1 MSDIY
6 ELNEKLSVNLET
18 HITETHFT
26 MNIVL
31 ASSSAYRKKLLSPL
45 IPSLTCVAPDID
57 ESIKTGESAENY
69 VSRLALKKASTVAKQ
84 QQNTL
89 VIGSDQCAVLK
100 GKIISK
106 PGNHDKAIAQLKASS
121 GKCVTFYTGLCVIN
135 TKTNSQQVSC
145 ETFQVTFRK
154 LSEKQIIAYLD
165 KEQPYNCAGSF
176 KAEGLGI
183 TLFEK
188 MQGDDPYTLI
198 GLPLIKLT
206 SMLQAEGYDLLTST

>member
-1 MSDIY
+1 M
-6 ELNEKLSVNLET
+6 K
-18 HITETHFT
+18 
-26 MNIVL
+26 IVL
-31 ASSSAYRKKLLSPL
+31 ASSSEYRRNLLLPL
-45 IPSLTCVAPDID
+45 IPSLSCSAPAID
-57 ESIKTGESAENY
+57 ESIKTGESAEQY
-69 VSRLALKKASTVAKQ
+69 VSRLALEKAKAIAAQ
-84 QQNTL
+84 QTKAL

-106 PGNHDKAIAQLKASS
+106 PGNHEKAIAQLKASS
-121 GKCVTFYTGLCVIN
+121 GKCITFYTGLCVIN
-135 TKTNSQQVSC
+135 TKTHAQQVSC

-165 KEQPYNCAGSF
+165 KDQPYDCAGSF

-188 MQGDDPYTLI
+188 MQGDDPNTLI

-206 SMLQAEGYDLLTST
+206 TMLKTEGYDLLT

>member
-1 MSDIY
+1 MSLVY
-6 ELNEKLSVNLET
+6 ERTYNASP
-18 HITETHFT
+18 
-26 MNIVL
+26 MNIIL
-31 ASSSAYRKKLLSPL
+31 ASSSAYRRQLLSPL

-57 ESIKTGESAENY
+57 ESIKAGESADNY
-69 VSRLALKKASTVAKQ
+69 VSRLALEKAKAVAPIIKQ
-84 QQNTL
+84 EQTNAL

-106 PGNHDKAIAQLKASS
+106 PGNHEKAIAQLKSSS

-135 TKTNSQQVSC
+135 AKNNSQQVSC

-154 LSEKQIIAYLD
+154 LSEKQIISYLD
-165 KEQPYNCAGSF
+165 KDQPYDCAGSF

-188 MQGDDPYTLI
+188 MQGDDPNTLI

-206 SMLQAEGYDLLTST
+206 SMLQAEGFDPITSNSPGV

>member
-1 MSDIY
+1 
-6 ELNEKLSVNLET
+6 
-18 HITETHFT
+18 

-31 ASSSAYRKKLLSPL
+31 ASSSTYRRQLLTTL
-45 IPSLTCVAPDID
+45 IPNLSCVDPDID
-57 ESIKTGESAENY
+57 ESVNQGESAEIY
-69 VSRLALKKASTVAKQ
+69 VSRLAKEKANSVANQ
-84 QQNTL
+84 QTNAL

-106 PGNHDKAIAQLKASS
+106 PGNHENAIAQLKASS
-121 GKCVTFYTGLCVIN
+121 GKTITFYTGLCVIN
-135 TKTNSQQVSC
+135 TKSHSQQTSC

-165 KEQPYNCAGSF
+165 KDQPYDCAGSF

-188 MQGDDPYTLI
+188 MQGDDYNTLI

-206 SMLQAEGYDLLTST
+206 SMLQAEGFDLIANN

>member
-1 MSDIY
+1 
-6 ELNEKLSVNLET
+6 
-18 HITETHFT
+18 

-31 ASSSAYRKKLLSPL
+31 ASSSAYRKQLLSPL
-45 IPSLTCVAPDID
+45 IPSLTCVTPSVD

-69 VSRLALKKASTVAKQ
+69 VSRLALEKATTVAKKQ
-84 QQNTL
+84 KNAL

-100 GKIISK
+100 DKIISK
-106 PGNHDKAIAQLKASS
+106 PGNHEKALAQLKASS

-145 ETFQVTFRK
+145 EAFQVTFRK
-154 LSEKQIIAYLD
+154 LGEKQIIAYLAKD
-165 KEQPYNCAGSF
+165 QPYDCAGSF
-176 KAEGLGI
+176 KAEGLGV

-188 MQGDDPYTLI
+188 MQGDDYNTLI

-206 SMLQAEGYDLLTST
+206 SMLQAEGFDPLTFN

>member
-1 MSDIY
+1 
-6 ELNEKLSVNLET
+6 
-18 HITETHFT
+18 

-31 ASSSAYRKKLLSPL
+31 ASSSEYRKKLLSPL
-45 IPSLTCVAPDID
+45 IPDITCSPPEID

-69 VSRLALKKASTVAKQ
+69 VSRLAVEKARAVASQLKNA
-84 QQNTL
+84 L

-106 PGNHDKAIAQLKASS
+106 PGNHENAIAQLKASS
-121 GKCVTFYTGLCVIN
+121 GKRITFFTGLCVIN
-135 TKTNSQQVSC
+135 TKTNSQQISC

-154 LSEKQIIAYLD
+154 LSEKQIITYLD
-165 KEQPYNCAGSF
+165 KDQPYDCAGSF
-176 KAEGLGI
+176 KAESLGI

-188 MQGDDPYTLI
+188 MQGDDPNTLI

-206 SMLQAEGYDLLTST
+206 TMLNNEGVALPR

>member
-1 MSDIY
+1 
-6 ELNEKLSVNLET
+6 
-18 HITETHFT
+18 

-31 ASSSAYRKKLLSPL
+31 ASSSEYRKKLLSPL
-45 IPSLTCVAPDID
+45 IPDITCSPPEID

-69 VSRLALKKASTVAKQ
+69 VSRLAVEKARAVASQLKNA
-84 QQNTL
+84 L

-106 PGNHDKAIAQLKASS
+106 PGNHENAIAQLKASS
-121 GKCVTFYTGLCVIN
+121 GKRITFYTGLCVIN
-135 TKTNSQQVSC
+135 TKTNSQQISC

-154 LSEKQIIAYLD
+154 LSEKQIITYLD
-165 KEQPYNCAGSF
+165 KDQPYDCAGSF
-176 KAEGLGI
+176 KAESLGI

-188 MQGDDPYTLI
+188 MQGDDPNTLI

-206 SMLQAEGYDLLTST
+206 TMLNNEGVALPR

>member
-1 MSDIY
+1 
-6 ELNEKLSVNLET
+6 
-18 HITETHFT
+18 

-31 ASSSAYRKKLLSPL
+31 ASSSTYRKQLLTPL

-57 ESIKTGESAENY
+57 ESVNAGESAENY
-69 VSRLALKKASTVAKQ
+69 VSRLAQKKAAVVAKDQ
-84 QQNTL
+84 VNAL

-106 PGNHDKAIAQLKASS
+106 PGYHENAIAQLKASS
-121 GKCVTFYTGLCVIN
+121 GKTITFYTGLCVIN
-135 TKTNSQQVSC
+135 SKTNSQQVSC

-154 LSEKQIIAYLD
+154 LNEKQIIAYLD
-165 KEQPYNCAGSF
+165 KDLPYDCAGSF

-188 MQGDDPYTLI
+188 MQGDDYNTLI

-206 SMLQAEGYDLLTST
+206 SMLQAEGYDLITSN

>member
-1 MSDIY
+1 
-6 ELNEKLSVNLET
+6 
-18 HITETHFT
+18 

-31 ASSSAYRKKLLSPL
+31 ASSSEYRKKLLSPL
-45 IPSLTCVAPDID
+45 IPNITCIAPEID
-57 ESIKTGESAENY
+57 ESINTGETAENY
-69 VSRLALKKASTVAKQ
+69 VSRLAIEKAKAIAMQ
-84 QQNTL
+84 QKNVL

-100 GKIISK
+100 GKIVSK
-106 PGNHDKAIAQLKASS
+106 PGNHETAIAQLKASS
-121 GKCVTFYTGLCVIN
+121 GKRITFYTGLCVIN

-154 LSEKQIIAYLD
+154 LSQKQILAYLD
-165 KEQPYNCAGSF
+165 KDQPYDCAGSF

-188 MQGDDPYTLI
+188 LQGDDPNTLI

-206 SMLQAEGYDLLTST
+206 SMLQAEGFDLLTSI